1 MNKIIRNVFVIIMC
15 VVLFLGFNASYTSL
29 NIDNLAYVV
38 ALGIDVG
45 ENDVYKVSFQ
55 FIPRNKD
62 ENSDSSSSSSGNKVV
77 INTVEA
83 PSLNTAINLMNSYLA
98 RKINLSHCKVVIF
111 SEKIATNG
119 IAKEIYSL
127 TNNSQARPSTN
138 IIICK
143 NSAERYIRDT
153 DPILENSVTKY
164 YDIFPNSSKYTG
176 YIYNATLGDFFTQLV
191 SSTCEPFAILGGINS
206 NMYTNSNS
214 NINNS
219 NNIGDMKSTKTSFS
233 GERGSENIGIAVF
246 KDDKLVGELD
256 ATETLCLSIITGQV
270 SSFLIHVP
278 NPQNNNEEI
287 DLIIYPSGK
296 KDITVDII
304 NGSPYI
310 TFNEKFVGKIY
321 SASRDKK
328 YLDAEEIKYLSNLTN
343 QYLKNTLTN
352 YLYKTSLEYKSDI
365 NDFGKYALS
374 KFLTIDDFNN
384 YNWRNSYKSSTFK
397 VNIDTQVQS
406 GFLIT
411 EIKD

>member
-1 MNKIIRNVFVIIMC
+1 MM
-15 VVLFLGFNASYTSL
+15 GY
-29 NIDNLAYVV
+29 
-38 ALGIDVG
+38 
-45 ENDVYKVSFQ
+45 E
-55 FIPRNKD
+55 FI
-62 ENSDSSSSSSGNKVV
+62 
-77 INTVEA
+77 
-83 PSLNTAINLMNSYLA
+83 
-98 RKINLSHCKVVIF
+98 
-111 SEKIATNG
+111 
-119 IAKEIYSL
+119 
-127 TNNSQARPSTN
+127 
-138 IIICK
+138 
-143 NSAERYIRDT
+143 
-153 DPILENSVTKY
+153 
-164 YDIFPNSSKYTG
+164 
-176 YIYNATLGDFFTQLV
+176 
-191 SSTCEPFAILGGINS
+191 
-206 NMYTNSNS
+206 NM
-214 NINNS
+214 
-219 NNIGDMKSTKTSFS
+219 K
-233 GERGSENIGIAVF
+233 
-246 KDDKLVGELD
+246 
-256 ATETLCLSIITGQV
+256 
-270 SSFLIHVP
+270 
-278 NPQNNNEEI
+278 QNNNEEI

-310 TFNEKFVGKIY
+310 TFNENFVGKIY